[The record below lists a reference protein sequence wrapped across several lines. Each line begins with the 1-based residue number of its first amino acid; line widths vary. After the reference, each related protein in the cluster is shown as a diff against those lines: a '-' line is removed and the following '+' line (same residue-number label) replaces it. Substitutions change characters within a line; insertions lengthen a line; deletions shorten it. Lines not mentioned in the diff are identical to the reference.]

1 MATLRHFS
9 HKNPFFNWHWI
20 YFWLP
25 SAENSPKT
33 KKIKINAPLQKNK
46 KVKKCRDVDPE
57 VWWKLG
63 GIGTGLVSK

>member
-9 HKNPFFNWHWI
+9 HKNPFYDWHWI

-33 KKIKINAPLQKNK
+33 KKK
-46 KVKKCRDVDPE
+46 KMPHYTKQESEKM
-57 VWWKLG
+57 
-63 GIGTGLVSK
+63 

>member
-9 HKNPFFNWHWI
+9 HKNPFYDWHWI

-25 SAENSPKT
+25 SAENSPK
-33 KKIKINAPLQKNK
+33 KKRKKCPTTQNK

-63 GIGTGLVSK
+63 GISTGLVSK